1 MGDYKQF
8 GNKKMKTTK
17 LQFYASVFLLVSAS
31 IFTSSNALAAD
42 ETSAETSAI
51 PAHISGELYLP
62 ADDPAAAVEAVIELA
77 KRNNKLALV
86 IMGANWCH
94 DSRGLASRFHQEPMK
109 TVIDENYE
117 TIFVDVGYL
126 NKGKSIIESLG
137 PPVYYATPTVLII
150 DPLSGH
156 LVNENNRHQWAG
168 AFSIS
173 MEDTVAYFEQMAA
186 VDLAPLRAENQ
197 LSADL
202 QQLLNEIDKFEQV
215 QADRLY
221 QAYAILGPML
231 KEYKE
236 GNEEAFS
243 ESTWDEVRD
252 YRYKVAADVD
262 DLRQQARARQAA
274 NEDNI
279 ELSYPKYAAFSW
291 ENVPR

>member
-1 MGDYKQF
+1 MTNFKPLLSSIIAVSMSLTLF
-8 GNKKMKTTK
+8 
-17 LQFYASVFLLVSAS
+17 ASVH
-31 IFTSSNALAAD
+31 ALAED
-42 ETSAETSAI
+42 DTSAEKPDST
-51 PAHISGELYLP
+51 PEELGELYLP
-62 ADDPAAAVEAVIELA
+62 SHDPMAAVAAVIEAA
-77 KRNNKLALV
+77 KKNDKLALV

-150 DPLSGH
+150 DPVSGQM
-156 LVNENNRHQWAG
+156 VNENNRHQWAD

-186 VDLAPLRAENQ
+186 VDLAPLRAGNQ
-197 LSADL
+197 ESADL
-202 QQLLNEIDKFEQV
+202 QQLLDEIDKFEQT

-221 QAYAILGPML
+221 KAYAILGPML

-236 GNEEAFS
+236 GNKEAFS

-252 YRYKVAADVD
+252 FRYKVAADID
-262 DLRQQARARQAA
+262 DLREQAREREAA
-274 NEDNI
+274 GESNVALI
-279 ELSYPKYAAFSW
+279 YPTYPPFSW
-291 ENVPR
+291 DNVAQ